1 MKVRVEDVELTYV
14 KPKITQII
22 YQYIVLA
29 TDEYGHSEVFILDA
43 DKVDKKKI
51 EELIREK
58 YAARYRI
65 STKDIEISWLVE
77 LPAVKRVA

>member
-1 MKVRVEDVELTYV
+1 LKVRVEDVELTYV

-22 YQYIVLA
+22 YQYIILA

-65 STKDIEISWLVE
+65 STKDIEVSWLVE
-77 LPAVKRVA
+77 LPVVKRVA